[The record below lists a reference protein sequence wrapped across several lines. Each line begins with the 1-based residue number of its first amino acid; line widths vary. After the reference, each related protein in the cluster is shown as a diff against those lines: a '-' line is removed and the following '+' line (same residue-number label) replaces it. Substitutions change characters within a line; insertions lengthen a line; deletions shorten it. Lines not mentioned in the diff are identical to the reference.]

1 MKKILLV
8 LSITGFMFAE
18 GKIGGVTYFDYSNT
32 EKASG
37 FNFQRQYF
45 GYGGD
50 VSDLVSFKILFDV
63 GRSDSA
69 DTRLTTYLKKAQIN
83 YKSSFGK
90 FNFGLIGMNTYGIQ
104 ESNWGYRF
112 IEKSAIDKNEDGEFE
127 EKSEDTRLV
136 VFLKKAQ
143 INYKSSF
150 GRFNFGLIG
159 MNTYA
164 VQESNWGYRFIEK
177 SAIDKNV
184 FSSTADIGVGFS
196 KSLIDNLNLSL
207 LIVNG
212 EGFKNPQ
219 GDKFQ
224 KIAFNATY
232 GESNLNK
239 NDGYNGGLVYT
250 TESTDTDPTTMTSVF
265 GGFAGM
271 GLRLGGEYDMLTIGS
286 VESNIISVS
295 ANYAVRDKIDIF
307 ARYDMVDDND
317 DTNKNGNNYLI
328 TGIVLDCDGGISVAP
343 NLRMVNYENTDKD
356 SEMEYKV
363 NFQFK
368 F

>member
-8 LSITGFMFAE
+8 VSITGFMLAE
-18 GKIGGVTYFDYSNT
+18 GKIGGVTYFDFISSDDST
-32 EKASG
+32 A

-50 VSDLVSFKILFDV
+50 ISDQVSFKILFDV
-63 GRSDSA
+63 GRSDS
-69 DTRLTTYLKKAQIN
+69 DTRLTTYLKKAQVN

-90 FNFGLIGMNTYGIQ
+90 
-104 ESNWGYRF
+104 
-112 IEKSAIDKNEDGEFE
+112 
-127 EKSEDTRLV
+127 
-136 VFLKKAQ
+136 
-143 INYKSSF
+143 
-150 GRFNFGLIG
+150 FNFGLIG

-164 VQESNWGYRFIEK
+164 VQESNWGYRFIGK
-177 SAIDKNV
+177 SAIDKNI
-184 FSSTADIGVGFS
+184 FSSTADLGVGFS

-219 GDKFQ
+219 SDKFQ

-232 GESNLNK
+232 GESNLIK
-239 NDGYNGGLVYT
+239 NDGYNVGLVYT
-250 TESTDTDPTTMTSVF
+250 TEQTDTDPITMTSIF

-271 GLRLGGEYDMLTIGS
+271 GLRLGGEYDMQTISG
-286 VESNIISVS
+286 VNKNIVSVS
-295 ANYAVRDKIDIF
+295 TNYTVRDNIDVF
-307 ARYDMVDDND
+307 VRYDIYDGDTSIDND
-317 DTNKNGNNYLI
+317 GENYLV

-343 NLRMVNYENTDKD
+343 NMRMTTFENET
-356 SEMEYKV
+356 EALTEYKV

>member
-1 MKKILLV
+1 MKKLLMV
-8 LSITGFMFAE
+8 LSIIGFMFAE
-18 GKIGGVTYFDYSNT
+18 GKISGVTYFDFSAT
-32 EKASG
+32 DTKSA

-45 GYGGD
+45 GYGGE
-50 VSDLVSFKILFDV
+50 VSDQVSYKILFDV
-63 GRSDSA
+63 GRTNLGTTLNKEGNEISE
-69 DTRLTTYLKKAQIN
+69 DTRLVVFLKKAQVN
-83 YKSSFGK
+83 YKSSLGK

-112 IEKSAIDKNEDGEFE
+112 IEKSAIDKYGF
-127 EKSEDTRLV
+127 
-136 VFLKKAQ
+136 
-143 INYKSSF
+143 
-150 GRFNFGLIG
+150 
-159 MNTYA
+159 
-164 VQESNWGYRFIEK
+164 
-177 SAIDKNV
+177 SA
-184 FSSTADIGVGFS
+184 TADIGVGFS
-196 KSLIDNLNLSL
+196 RSLIDNLNLSL
-207 LIVNG
+207 LFVNG
-212 EGFKNPQ
+212 EGFKKPQ
-219 GDKFQ
+219 GDKYH
-224 KIAFNATY
+224 KIAFNTTY
-232 GESNLNK
+232 GEGNLNK

-271 GLRLGGEYDMLTIGS
+271 GLRLGGEYDMLTKGS

-295 ANYAVRDKIDIF
+295 ANYTVRDNIDIF

-317 DTNKNGNNYLI
+317 DTDKNGENYLI
-328 TGIVLDCDGGISVAP
+328 TGIVLSCDGGISVAP

>member
-1 MKKILLV
+1 MKKLLII
-8 LSITGFMFAE
+8 LSIIGFMFAE
-18 GKIGGVTYFDYSNT
+18 GKISGVTYFDFSAT
-32 EKASG
+32 DTKSA
-37 FNFQRQYF
+37 FNFERQYF
-45 GYGGD
+45 GYGGE
-50 VSDLVSFKILFDV
+50 VSDQVSFKILFDV
-63 GRSDSA
+63 GRSDS
-69 DTRLTTYLKKAQIN
+69 DTRLTTYLKKAQVN

-90 FNFGLIGMNTYGIQ
+90 
-104 ESNWGYRF
+104 
-112 IEKSAIDKNEDGEFE
+112 
-127 EKSEDTRLV
+127 
-136 VFLKKAQ
+136 
-143 INYKSSF
+143 
-150 GRFNFGLIG
+150 FNFGLIG

-177 SAIDKNV
+177 SAIDKNG

-196 KSLIDNLNLSL
+196 RSLIDNLNLSL

-239 NDGYNGGLVYT
+239 NDGYNSGLVYT
-250 TESTDTDPTTMTSVF
+250 TESTDTDPTTMTSLF
-265 GGFAGM
+265 GGFAGI
-271 GLRLGGEYDMLTIGS
+271 GIRIGGEYDMRTISG
-286 VESNIISVS
+286 VNSNIISVS
-295 ANYAVRDKIDIF
+295 ANYAVRDNIDIF
-307 ARYDMVDDND
+307 TRYDIYDGDTSIDND
-317 DTNKNGNNYLI
+317 GENYLV

-343 NLRMVNYENTDKD
+343 NMRMTTFENET
-356 SEMEYKV
+356 EALTEYKV